1 MFGGSGKKL
10 KIESEL
16 YTKLELA
23 AKTLGCSLEEFVTQT
38 LIRETDKVILTNNNS
53 GEMSPEEVARIENS
67 LKGLG
72 YLE

>member
-10 KIESEL
+10 KIDDEL
-16 YTKLELA
+16 YSKIEVA
-23 AKTLGCSLEEFVTQT
+23 AKTLGCSLEEFVLQT
-38 LIRETDKVILTNNNS
+38 LSREVDKVILSNNS
-53 GEMSPEEVARIENS
+53 GDMSPEELARIENS